1 MTTQLTRTLKLPS
14 LVLFGLAYLTPLIVL
29 AIFGLIAE
37 TTGGATPSAYL
48 VAMLAMLFTAHSYGR
63 MAIAYPVAG
72 SAYTY
77 VRRAIDSRVGFMVG
91 WAVLLDYLFLPM
103 VIWLIGG
110 SYLNAQFPGVPIG
123 VWIVGFILITTVLN
137 ILGIKVADKANY
149 LLMAFQM
156 LVIVFFVA
164 LATGNVMS
172 SSGAGGLAASHPFF
186 NDASSFATISAGAA
200 IAAYSF
206 LGFDAVTTLTE
217 ETVNPRRN
225 VPRAIMLIAL
235 IGGGIFVAVSYVTQ
249 LVHPGGVFEDSA
261 SAASSIAVQIGG
273 QLFGAVFLAGL
284 VVAQFASG
292 LAAQASASRLLYAM
306 GRDSVLPRA
315 VFGKLDPKFH
325 TPVLNLIITG
335 AVGLIALFLDVAT
348 STSFIN
354 FGAFTAFTLVNIAV
368 ICHFLRQRRAG
379 ISLNPVSYV
388 VVPAIGAVVCAY
400 LLSRLD
406 SNAITLGVS
415 WLVLGAV
422 VLALITRGFKASP
435 PEMTAT
441 EKAYGGGGGLAAPA
455 GVQRK
460 DIREDSA
467 RAAGLR
473 QRHRR
478 EPRGDREVRRS
489 CCR

>member
-1 MTTQLTRTLKLPS
+1 MTTTLTRTLKLPS
-14 LVLFGLAYLTPLIVL
+14 LVLFGLAYLTPIIVL
-29 AIFGLIAE
+29 GIFGIIAE
-37 TTGGATPSAYL
+37 TTGGAAPAAYL
-48 VAMLAMLFTAHSYGR
+48 VALVAMLFTAHSYGR

-77 VRRAIDSRVGFMVG
+77 VRRSIDSRVGFLVG

-110 SYLNAQFPGVPIG
+110 SYLSARFPGIPIG
-123 VWIVGFILITTVLN
+123 VWIVGFIVITTLLN

-149 LLMAFQM
+149 VLMAFQ
-156 LVIVFFVA
+156 LLVFFVA
-164 LATGNVMS
+164 LAIGSVVSAN
-172 SSGAGGLAASHPFF
+172 GAGGLASGQPFF
-186 NDASSFATISAGAA
+186 NDTASFATISAGAA

-217 ETVNPRRN
+217 ETVNPRRT
-225 VPRAIMLIAL
+225 VPRAIMLVAL

-261 SAASSIAVQIGG
+261 SAASSIALQIGG

-306 GRDSVLPRA
+306 GRDSVLPKA
-315 VFGKLDPKFH
+315 VFGRLSEKFH
-325 TPVLNLIITG
+325 TPVANLVVTG
-335 AVGLIALFLDVAT
+335 IVGLIAIFLDVAT

-354 FGAFTAFTLVNIAV
+354 FGAFTAFTLVNASV
-368 ICHFLRQRRAG
+368 VFHYVRQRRAG
-379 ISLNPVSYV
+379 HQLNPVSYV
-388 VVPAIGAVVCAY
+388 VVPVIGAIICAY
-400 LLSRLD
+400 LLTRLD

-415 WLVLGAV
+415 WLVLGVV

-441 EKAYGGGGGLAAPA
+441 EKATVEAAA
-455 GVQRK
+455 
-460 DIREDSA
+460 
-467 RAAGLR
+467 
-473 QRHRR
+473 
-478 EPRGDREVRRS
+478 
-489 CCR
+489 